1 MMKNIQSIILFLSL
15 LTPLLGVAQVVP
27 VSFIQRNN
35 LSGAGDGKT
44 SATAGTSALQIKTDY
59 PASTDGVYWINLP
72 TVGLKQVYCL
82 MNSALDGGGW
92 MLAMKATRG
101 TTFSYSST
109 HWTTTS
115 TLNATD
121 LTLNDADAKY
131 DVMNTFAAKDMMAL
145 WPDIA
150 NISAESGSI
159 DGLTQWSWLQNNFNS
174 GTRTSLIS
182 MFNGGQRAYNTS
194 INGSMPFS
202 GFNNTK
208 FSDQGGFTFYGLN
221 YTTNSNARVRWGFAW
236 NNETDQGSNDV
247 SGGLGMDAA
256 YGNFSAGDRANCCQ
270 RFLAINR
277 SARVEVYVR

>member
-1 MMKNIQSIILFLSL
+1 MKNYKAIILFLIL
-15 LTPLLGVAQVVP
+15 LSPFLGATQVMP
-27 VSFIQRNN
+27 VSFFQRNN

-72 TVGLKQVYCL
+72 TVGVKQVYCL

-221 YTTNSNARVRWGFAW
+221 YTTNSGSRVRWGFAW

-256 YGNFSAGDRANCCQ
+256 YGNFSAGDRSNCCH
-270 RFLAINR
+270 RFLGINR